1 MGFAIGD
8 TFRLKSHG
16 AIMTVEKIDGLN
28 VHCVWQ
34 REGET
39 KRETF
44 AAAILEKYIQPGP
57 DHNATPVRR
66 DHAGA

>member
-8 TFRLKSHG
+8 TVRLKSGG
-16 AIMTVEKIDGLN
+16 AIMTVEKIDGQN

-44 AAAILEKYIQPGP
+44 AVAILEKYIQPGP
-57 DHNATPVRR
+57 TIMRR
-66 DHAGA
+66 R

>member
-8 TFRLKSHG
+8 VVRLKSG
-16 AIMTVEKIDGLN
+16 GVNMTVEKIDGQN

-44 AAAILEKYIQPGP
+44 AAANLEKYIQPGP
-57 DHNATPVRR
+57 TIMRR
-66 DHAGA
+66 R

>member
-8 TFRLKSHG
+8 TVRLKSGG

-44 AAAILEKYIQPGP
+44 AAAILERYVQPGP
-57 DHNATPVRR
+57 TIMRR
-66 DHAGA
+66 R